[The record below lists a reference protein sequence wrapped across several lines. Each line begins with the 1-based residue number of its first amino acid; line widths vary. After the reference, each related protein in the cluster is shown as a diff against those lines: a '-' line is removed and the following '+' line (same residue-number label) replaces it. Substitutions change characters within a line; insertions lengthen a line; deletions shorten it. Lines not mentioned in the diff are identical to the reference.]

1 LHRDLLLA
9 GLHDYGVQH
18 AHEIDAVRRFEA
30 FVRAQAD
37 CFERGCVPGHITGSA
52 WVTDPNDQRV
62 LLTHHRKLNIWVQLG
77 GHSDGDSDSLSVAL
91 REATEES
98 GLAVEAVS
106 ERIFDI
112 DCHQIPARKGE
123 PAHLHYDVRFWLRA
137 RSTEF
142 TVTEESHALRW
153 LSADELE
160 QVTSEESVMRMRA
173 KWLAG

>member
-1 LHRDLLLA
+1 M
-9 GLHDYGVQH
+9 
-18 AHEIDAVRRFEA
+18 
-30 FVRAQAD
+30 
-37 CFERGCVPGHITGSA
+37 
-52 WVTDPNDQRV
+52 